1 MSDYYGLYVFPVSDL
16 HEEGKNA
23 INAPL
28 LPSGADIHPEDTLL
42 GIYTH
47 LYTDTESQAQI
58 SRNNHKNNTSTFP
71 SVIYLR

>member
-1 MSDYYGLYVFPVSDL
+1 MDCMIVLPVSDL

-28 LPSGADIHPEDTLL
+28 LPTGADVHPEDTLL

-47 LYTDTESQAQI
+47 LHT
-58 SRNNHKNNTSTFP
+58 
-71 SVIYLR
+71 

>member
-1 MSDYYGLYVFPVSDL
+1 MECMIVLPVSDL

-28 LPSGADIHPEDTLL
+28 LPTGAEIHPEDTLL

-47 LYTDTESQAQI
+47 LQAVLWKYLNYSSYFQKQTNG
-58 SRNNHKNNTSTFP
+58 RC
-71 SVIYLR
+71 IYLLKYGVTW